1 MSKLAEH
8 QTFNLVYDPN
18 NSFTVHPI
26 NNRTIWNMYKKEL
39 ACFWTVEEVD
49 LSKDKNDW
57 DNILNENEKQ
67 FIKNTLG
74 FFAGS
79 DGIVN
84 HNLQSIGNI
93 ITISDATKKY
103 SGQVVRLA
111 LLSAHYSQP
120 LDWNDELLNNQKNT
134 IDKWYNC
141 FDEVSNENVL
151 DISETLLDDL
161 NTPGFIAKIHELF
174 KNAKN
179 GDKKSR
185 NQFNNACRLLGLFD
199 LSKTEWNEFKK
210 NNTEID
216 EDFILKKIN
225 ERTKAKNVGNFV
237 LADTI
242 RNELFKKGVV
252 IEDQKGKTNWK
263 YK

>member
-1 MSKLAEH
+1 MNKEKMSK
-8 QTFNLVYDPN
+8 
-18 NSFTVHPI
+18 
-26 NNRTIWNMYKKEL
+26 
-39 ACFWTVEEVD
+39 
-49 LSKDKNDW
+49 
-57 DNILNENEKQ
+57 
-67 FIKNTLG
+67 
-74 FFAGS
+74 
-79 DGIVN
+79 
-84 HNLQSIGNI
+84 SIGNI

-199 LSKTEWNEFKK
+199 LSKKEWNEFKK

-225 ERTKAKNVGNFV
+225 ERTKAKNIGNFV